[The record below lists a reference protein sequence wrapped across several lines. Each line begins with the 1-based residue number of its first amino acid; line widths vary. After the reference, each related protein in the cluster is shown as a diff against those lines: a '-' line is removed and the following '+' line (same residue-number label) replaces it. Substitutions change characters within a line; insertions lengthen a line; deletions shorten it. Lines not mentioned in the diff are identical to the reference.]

1 MDPDPNKSGATRVS
15 VCMAAYNGAE
25 HIREQIDSI
34 LSELGPNDELV
45 VVDDASTDNTRE
57 AVACVEDSRIRLIP
71 SPVNRGYVRTFEA
84 ALTHSRGEYVFL
96 ADQDDL
102 WIPGRVQRMVDALQD
117 AEVVASNFSFFG
129 QQPRAIESLRL
140 RSADSGRRWANLFAL
155 WVGYRPY
162 YGCSM
167 ALRRSVLPL
176 VLPFPVFLT
185 ETHDQWIA
193 MVGNLLG
200 RMRHLE
206 EDTLQRRLHDAN
218 TSPKQ
223 WRSLRVI
230 LRARLMLLRA
240 FLVAAGRTRAGARR
254 LPTKTGRPA

>member
-1 MDPDPNKSGATRVS
+1 MDPDPINAATTRVS

-25 HIREQIDSI
+25 HIGEQIESI
-34 LSELGPNDELV
+34 LSELGPDDELV
-45 VVDDASTDNTRE
+45 VVDDASTDKTRE
-57 AVACVEDSRIRLIP
+57 LVAGVGDSRIRLIP

-84 ALTHSRGEYVFL
+84 ALAHSRGEYLFL

-102 WIPGRVQRMVDALQD
+102 WIPGRVQRMVATLQD

-129 QQPRAIESLRL
+129 QRPRAIESIRL

-167 ALRRSVLPL
+167 AMRRSVLPL
-176 VLPFPVFLT
+176 ILPFPGFLT

-193 MVGNLLG
+193 MVANLAG
-200 RMRHLE
+200 TMRHLE

-240 FLVAAGRTRAGARR
+240 FLVAVGRTRRGSPAGID
-254 LPTKTGRPA
+254 

>member
-1 MDPDPNKSGATRVS
+1 MDPDSNQAEATRVS

-34 LSELGPNDELV
+34 LSELGPGDELV
-45 VVDDASTDNTRE
+45 VVDDASTDKTRD
-57 AVACVEDSRIRLIP
+57 VVSGVGDSRIRLIP
-71 SPVNRGYVRTFEA
+71 SSVNRGYVRTFEA
-84 ALTHSRGEYVFL
+84 ALAHSRGEYVFL
-96 ADQDDL
+96 SDQDDV

-129 QQPRAIESLRL
+129 QQPRAIESIRL

-167 ALRRSVLPL
+167 AMRSSVLSL
-176 VLPFPVFLT
+176 ILPFPGFLT

-193 MVGNLLG
+193 MVANLAG
-200 RMRHLE
+200 TMHHVE
-206 EDTLQRRLHDAN
+206 EDTLRRRLHEAN

-223 WRSLRVI
+223 WRSLRRI
-230 LRARLMLLRA
+230 LAARLMLLRA
-240 FLVAAGRTRAGARR
+240 FLVAVRRIRRGSPAGTD
-254 LPTKTGRPA
+254 RPA

>member
-1 MDPDPNKSGATRVS
+1 MDKPAGVRVS

-25 HIREQIDSI
+25 HIGEQIESI
-34 LSELGPNDELV
+34 LSELGPGDELV
-45 VVDDASTDNTRE
+45 VVDDASTDKTRQ
-57 AVACVEDSRIRLIP
+57 VVSDVGDSRIRLIP
-71 SPVNRGYVRTFEA
+71 SPINRGYVRTFEA
-84 ALTHSRGEYVFL
+84 ALSNSRGQYLFL
-96 ADQDDL
+96 SDQDDV
-102 WIPGRVQRMVDALQD
+102 WIPGRVQRMMAALQD
-117 AEVVASNFSFFG
+117 AEVVAGNFSFFG
-129 QQPRAIESLRL
+129 QQPRAIESIRL
-140 RSADSGRRWANLFAL
+140 RSSDSQRRWANLLAL

-162 YGCSM
+162 YGCAM
-167 ALRRSVLPL
+167 AMRRSVLPL
-176 VLPFPVFLT
+176 VLPFPAFLT

-223 WRSLRVI
+223 WRSLREI

-240 FLVAAGRTRAGARR
+240 FLVAVGRTRKGSRTRAGRSA
-254 LPTKTGRPA
+254 